1 MDRLVDSN
9 IDPSFLD
16 LLEDE
21 LPIVTFD
28 DSPPDTMEIIDNYDQ
43 CTSINLFNRRKKKS
57 LNSSV
62 QNPVTSTMAETNL
75 LDKNSENSL
84 VSPTNASSTIL
95 RRLLETPETKAAER
109 AAKKAKKA
117 NNLEPEEDPE
127 AKPLSS
133 PSSKAKKAKSEKAD
147 DSSSEC
153 ETASI
158 ASSTASLSR
167 KRKRSMTDF
176 PPKKKAKK
184 EPVLPSKKQPKSIKK
199 GLQSPTVSK
208 KLRQQVSPP
217 NSRTS
222 KNKNQQNLKSPKP
235 KPKSV
240 QLKLGMGK
248 NGLSL
253 KKPEKVTP
261 VKPSLYG
268 PKGGRR
274 YLTKDDPD
282 LFKPSKN
289 DEIMPQKKKRGR
301 PAFSKDKNN
310 QEVQKDSPKGPMS
323 KIQVEEKRAAD
334 PDTDP
339 DSNAEQDD
347 VSEEKEGSEDM
358 PIKKRGRPFS
368 KNKNQ
373 AGQKSPGAA
382 VVKKTSG
389 NSLKGPMSKVG
400 TEKAKK
406 SKIVIP
412 LIDISGGIEV
422 PSDTDDDDIDDESDK
437 NFRPNMGNTK
447 KAGQTGTQ
455 QKRKRKSK
463 KKKRSLIVKPKKVMI
478 PCVTISDDS
487 DEDES
492 EDGTEDTNENTENS
506 DDENSV
512 DVEAT
517 DDPDTDP
524 NADQDDS
531 SEASALPVK
540 KKRGRPFS
548 KDKTN
553 QANQKNSLKGPMSKI
568 VEEKANPDTDPN
580 DSDQDDDSEDEE
592 GTENSDENSDDSENS
607 ADDEEEEEEGPTED
621 SDSED
626 KPIINR
632 SKKQF
637 PATKLAKQLRMR
649 QEQNMK
655 KGLKKNQKN
664 KLGNKMKNKTRSSR
678 KLRT

>member
-28 DSPPDTMEIIDNYDQ
+28 DTPPDTMEIIDNYDQ

-62 QNPVTSTMAETNL
+62 QNPMTSTMAETNL

-133 PSSKAKKAKSEKAD
+133 PSSKAKKAKSERAD

-158 ASSTASLSR
+158 ASSTASLGR

-184 EPVLPSKKQPKSIKK
+184 EPVLPLKKQPKSIKK

-208 KLRQQVSPP
+208 KLRHQQASPP

-222 KNKNQQNLKSPKP
+222 SKNKNLKSPKP

-240 QLKLGMGK
+240 QMKLGMGK

-282 LFKPSKN
+282 LFKPKKD
-289 DEIMPQKKKRGR
+289 DEILPQKKKRGR
-301 PAFSKDKNN
+301 PFSKDKNN
-310 QEVQKDSPKGPMS
+310 QEVLKDSPKGPMS
-323 KIQVEEKRAAD
+323 KIQVEEKRAAH

-358 PIKKRGRPFS
+358 PIIKKRGRPFS

-422 PSDTDDDDIDDESDK
+422 PSDTDDDDIDDEDDK
-437 NFRPNMGNTK
+437 NFR
-447 KAGQTGTQ
+447 
-455 QKRKRKSK
+455 
-463 KKKRSLIVKPKKVMI
+463 
-478 PCVTISDDS
+478 
-487 DEDES
+487 
-492 EDGTEDTNENTENS
+492 
-506 DDENSV
+506 
-512 DVEAT
+512 
-517 DDPDTDP
+517 
-524 NADQDDS
+524 
-531 SEASALPVK
+531 
-540 KKRGRPFS
+540 
-548 KDKTN
+548 
-553 QANQKNSLKGPMSKI
+553 
-568 VEEKANPDTDPN
+568 
-580 DSDQDDDSEDEE
+580 
-592 GTENSDENSDDSENS
+592 
-607 ADDEEEEEEGPTED
+607 
-621 SDSED
+621 
-626 KPIINR
+626 
-632 SKKQF
+632 
-637 PATKLAKQLRMR
+637 
-649 QEQNMK
+649 
-655 KGLKKNQKN
+655 
-664 KLGNKMKNKTRSSR
+664 
-678 KLRT
+678 

>member
-28 DSPPDTMEIIDNYDQ
+28 DTPPDTMELIDNYDQ

-84 VSPTNASSTIL
+84 VSPTNANSTIL
-95 RRLLETPETKAAER
+95 RRLLETPESKAAER
-109 AAKKAKKA
+109 VAKKAKKA
-117 NNLEPEEDPE
+117 DNLEPEEDSE

-184 EPVLPSKKQPKSIKK
+184 ESVLPAKKQPKSIKK
-199 GLQSPTVSK
+199 SLQSPIVSK
-208 KLRQQVSPP
+208 KLRQQQASPP
-217 NSRTS
+217 NGRTS

-253 KKPEKVTP
+253 KKPGKVTP

-282 LFKPSKN
+282 LFKPKKN

-301 PAFSKDKNN
+301 PFSKDKNN
-310 QEVQKDSPKGPMS
+310 QEVQKDSSKDPMS
-323 KIQVEEKRAAD
+323 KTVEDEKQATH

-347 VSEEKEGSEDM
+347 DSEEKEGTAEDM

-368 KNKNQ
+368 KNKNP
-373 AGQKSPGAA
+373 AVQKSPGAA
-382 VVKKTSG
+382 VVVKKTSG

-422 PSDTDDDDIDDESDK
+422 PSDTDDDDIDDEDDI

-447 KAGQTGTQ
+447 KVGISGPGN
-455 QKRKRKSK
+455 RKRKSK
-463 KKKRSLIVKPKKVMI
+463 KKKRSIIVKPKKVMI

-487 DEDES
+487 DEDDS
-492 EDGTEDTNENTENS
+492 EEDTAENTENS
-506 DDENSV
+506 DDDENSV

-531 SEASALPVK
+531 SEALTLPVK

-548 KDKTN
+548 KDKN
-553 QANQKNSLKGPMSKI
+553 LAAAVAKNSLKGPMSKI
-568 VEEKANPDTDPN
+568 VEGKANPDTDP
-580 DSDQDDDSEDEE
+580 DSNAEQGDDSEDEE
-592 GTENSDENSDDSENS
+592 GTENSDDNSDDSENS
-607 ADDEEEEEEGPTED
+607 ADDEEEEEGATED

-626 KPIINR
+626 KPIIVRN
-632 SKKQF
+632 KKQF

-655 KGLKKNQKN
+655 EGQKNKN
-664 KLGNKMKNKTRSSR
+664 KLGKTKNKTRSSR

>member
-28 DSPPDTMEIIDNYDQ
+28 DTPPDTMEIIDNYDQ

-84 VSPTNASSTIL
+84 VSPTNANSTIL

-133 PSSKAKKAKSEKAD
+133 PSSKAKKAKSERAD

-158 ASSTASLSR
+158 ASSTASLGR

-184 EPVLPSKKQPKSIKK
+184 EPVLPLKKQPKSIKK

-208 KLRQQVSPP
+208 KLRQQASPP

-222 KNKNQQNLKSPKP
+222 SKNKTQQNLKSPKP

-240 QLKLGMGK
+240 QMKLGIGK

-282 LFKPSKN
+282 LFKPKKD
-289 DEIMPQKKKRGR
+289 DEILPQKKKRGR
-301 PAFSKDKNN
+301 PFSKDKNN
-310 QEVQKDSPKGPMS
+310 QEVQKDPSNDPTS
-323 KIQVEEKRAAD
+323 KIVEDEKQATH

-339 DSNAEQDD
+339 DSNAEQNDD
-347 VSEEKEGSEDM
+347 SEEKEGTAAEDM

-368 KNKNQ
+368 KNKNP

-382 VVKKTSG
+382 VVKKVSG

-422 PSDTDDDDIDDESDK
+422 PSDTDDDDIDDEDDK
-437 NFRPNMGNTK
+437 NFR
-447 KAGQTGTQ
+447 
-455 QKRKRKSK
+455 
-463 KKKRSLIVKPKKVMI
+463 
-478 PCVTISDDS
+478 
-487 DEDES
+487 
-492 EDGTEDTNENTENS
+492 
-506 DDENSV
+506 
-512 DVEAT
+512 
-517 DDPDTDP
+517 
-524 NADQDDS
+524 
-531 SEASALPVK
+531 
-540 KKRGRPFS
+540 
-548 KDKTN
+548 
-553 QANQKNSLKGPMSKI
+553 
-568 VEEKANPDTDPN
+568 
-580 DSDQDDDSEDEE
+580 
-592 GTENSDENSDDSENS
+592 
-607 ADDEEEEEEGPTED
+607 
-621 SDSED
+621 
-626 KPIINR
+626 
-632 SKKQF
+632 
-637 PATKLAKQLRMR
+637 
-649 QEQNMK
+649 
-655 KGLKKNQKN
+655 
-664 KLGNKMKNKTRSSR
+664 
-678 KLRT
+678 